1 MYNPQKYYDSL
12 ELDSV
17 LQLLANEASM
27 SSAKESAM
35 LLRPFDSLENVI
47 NELEKTD
54 EAYIL
59 SAKYSTPSFGNPVN
73 PSSLITRAEVGGILN
88 MGELI
93 AISESLRIIRNVKA
107 WRENISE
114 AAVIKLED
122 LFTLLI
128 PNKFLE
134 DSINTSVKSPEEM
147 YDGASP
153 ALSDIRRRIRKQ
165 SAVIKEKLDSIVKHN
180 SRSKYLQE
188 AIVTQ
193 RDGRYVVPVKS
204 EYKSEVPGIVHDMSS
219 TGSTIFIE
227 PMAVVEANNE
237 IRVLQS
243 AEREEIERILAELSS
258 RVSDFAE
265 NIKISFAALTE
276 LNLIFAKANLAYKMK
291 ATLPKLNSSGRIV
304 LKNARHPLIDK
315 NKVVPISL
323 TLGTDYDTLVITG
336 PNTGGKT
343 VTLKTVGLLTLM
355 AMCGLLVPCDDGS
368 ELSFFERILVD
379 IGDEQSIEQSLS
391 TFSSHLVN
399 LKVIIEES
407 SHPSLVLLDELGG
420 GTDPVEG
427 AALAKAVMIFLSQN
441 GAKTISTTH
450 YPELKSYAIDTS
462 GVENASCEF
471 DVKTLRPTYRLL
483 IGVPGKSNAF
493 AISRRLGIPEEIVS
507 MADSFIDEDERQ
519 LDRVTEVLEKARQQA
534 EEEKRSAEKLRFE
547 AQKLAED
554 ARKALSDAK
563 DKKEAILEKAKND
576 ASYIVDNARYKSN
589 ALLSELDDIKKRF
602 NAENAAELYGRAKK
616 SANAVLDEVERTS
629 DPVTKREKDNYVL
642 PRPLVVG
649 DTILVTD
656 IEKQGTVEQI
666 NKDGK
671 KVLVAVG
678 GLKTWTDIGNLRL
691 CDVKKQNA
699 EPKSRRVTGV
709 ASRAERD
716 VKYEFDMRGMT
727 VDEGLME
734 LDRYIDG
741 AVLAGIPSVT
751 IIHGKGTGALRKA
764 VHAFLKTNKNIV
776 TFRLG
781 VFGEGE
787 SGVTIAEIRS

>member
-1 MYNPQKYYDSL
+1 MYNAQKYYDSL
-12 ELDSV
+12 ELNSV
-17 LQLLANEASM
+17 LQLLADEASM
-27 SSAKESAM
+27 SSAKDAA
-35 LLRPFDSLENVI
+35 LCLRPFEDIETVI

-59 SAKYSTPSFGNPVN
+59 SAKYATPSFGNPIN
-73 PSSLITRAEVGGILN
+73 PNSLITRAQVGGILN

-93 AISESLRIIRNVKA
+93 SISESLRIIRNVKT

-114 AAVIKLED
+114 AAVVKLQD
-122 LFTLLI
+122 LFALLI

-134 DSINTSVKSPEEM
+134 DSINTSIKSPEEM
-147 YDGASP
+147 HDNASP
-153 ALSDIRRRIRKQ
+153 ALADIRRKIRKQ
-165 SAVIKEKLDSIVKHN
+165 SNAIKEKLDSIVKHN

-193 RDGRYVVPVKS
+193 RDGRYVVPVKA

-258 RVSDFAE
+258 RVSDFAD
-265 NIKISFAALTE
+265 NIKISFSALTE

-291 ATLPKLNSSGRIV
+291 ATMPKLNSSGRIV

-315 NKVVPISL
+315 HKVVPISL
-323 TLGTDYDTLVITG
+323 TLGIDFDTLVITG

-355 AMCGLLVPCDDGS
+355 AMSGMLVPCEDGS

-407 SHPSLVLLDELGG
+407 VHPSLVLLDELGG
-420 GTDPVEG
+420 GTDPIEG

-450 YPELKSYAIDTS
+450 YPELKSYAIDTL

-471 DVKTLRPTYRLL
+471 DVKTLQPTYRLL

-507 MADSFIDEDERQ
+507 MADTFIAEDERQ
-519 LDRVTEVLEKARQQA
+519 LDRVTEALEKARQQA
-534 EEEKRSAEKLRFE
+534 EEERRVSEKLRIE
-547 AQKLAED
+547 AQKLSEE
-554 ARKALSDAK
+554 ARKILSEAQN
-563 DKKEAILEKAKND
+563 KKESILEKAKND

-602 NAENAAELYGRAKK
+602 NAENAAELYGYAKK
-616 SANAVLDEVERTS
+616 TSNSVLDEVERTS
-629 DPVTKREKDNYVL
+629 DPVTKKDKENYNL
-642 PRPLVVG
+642 PRALVIG
-649 DTILVTD
+649 DNIIVED
-656 IEKQGTVEQI
+656 IDKQGTVEQVS
-666 NKDGK
+666 KDSK

-678 GLKTWTDIGNLRL
+678 GLKTWTDIGNVRL
-691 CDVKKQNA
+691 CEAQKKVS

-709 ASRAERD
+709 KSRAERD
-716 VKYEFDMRGMT
+716 VRYEFDMRGMT

-741 AVLAGIPSVT
+741 AVLSGIPSVT

-764 VHAFLKTNKNIV
+764 VHGFLKSNKNII

-781 VFGEGE
+781 V
-787 SGVTIAEIRS
+787 

>member
-1 MYNPQKYYDSL
+1 MYNFQKYYESL
-12 ELDSV
+12 EFPAV

-27 SSAKESAM
+27 SSAKDSA
-35 LLRPFDSLENVI
+35 LHLKPFEDIDSVI
-47 NELEKTD
+47 RELEKTD
-54 EAYIL
+54 EAYVL
-59 SAKYSTPSFGNPVN
+59 SAKFASPSFGNPVN

-88 MGELI
+88 MSELI
-93 AISESLRIIRNVKA
+93 SISECLRIIRNVKS

-114 AAVIKLED
+114 TNVIRLND
-122 LFTLLI
+122 LFGLLI

-134 DSINTSVKSPEEM
+134 DSINTSIKNPEEM
-147 YDGASP
+147 YDNASP
-153 ALSDIRRRIRKQ
+153 KLADIRRKISKQ
-165 SAVIKEKLDSIVKHN
+165 SATIKEKLDSIVKHN
-180 SRSKYLQE
+180 SKSKYLQE

-193 RDGRYVVPVKS
+193 RDGRYVVPVKA

-227 PMAVVEANNE
+227 PMSVVEANNE
-237 IRVLQS
+237 IRVLRS
-243 AEREEIERILAELSS
+243 AEREEIERILADLSS
-258 RVSDFAE
+258 RVSDFSD

-291 ATLPKLNSSGRIV
+291 ATMPKLNSSGRIV

-343 VTLKTVGLLTLM
+343 VTLKTVGLLTIM
-355 AMCGLLVPCDDGS
+355 AMSGLLIPCEDGS
-368 ELSFFERILVD
+368 EISFFERILVD

-399 LKVIIEES
+399 LKSIIEES
-407 SHPSLVLLDELGG
+407 AHPSLVLLDELGG

-427 AALAKAVMIFLSQN
+427 AALAKAVMIHLSNN
-441 GAKTISTTH
+441 GARTISTTH
-450 YPELKSYAIDTS
+450 YPELKSYAIDTPR
-462 GVENASCEF
+462 VENASCEF

-493 AISRRLGIPEEIVS
+493 AISRRLGIPEEIVM
-507 MADSFIDEDERQ
+507 MADSFIAEDERQ
-519 LDRVTEVLEKARQQA
+519 LDRVTEALEKARQLA
-534 EEEKRSAEKLRFE
+534 EEEGRAAERLKIE
-547 AQKLAED
+547 AQ
-554 ARKALSDAK
+554 KALSDASK
-563 DKKEAILEKAKND
+563 ALNEANIKRDAILEKAKND

-589 ALLSELDDIKKRF
+589 NLLSELDDIKKKI
-602 NAENAAELYGRAKK
+602 NADNAAELYGQAKRMTK
-616 SANAVLDEVERTS
+616 SVIDEVEKVS
-629 DPVTKREKDNYVL
+629 DPISKKEKDNYVL
-642 PRPLVVG
+642 PRNLVVG
-649 DTILVTD
+649 DNIVVAD
-656 IEKQGTVEQI
+656 ISKQGIVEQI
-666 NKDGK
+666 SKDGK
-671 KVLVAVG
+671 KAFVSVG
-678 GLKTWTDIGNLRL
+678 GLKTWTEIGNIRL
-691 CDVKKQNA
+691 LDKDNKKEQPA
-699 EPKSRRVTGV
+699 TRRVTGLK
-709 ASRAERD
+709 SRAERD
-716 VKYEFDMRGMT
+716 VRYEFDMRGMT

-764 VHAFLKTNKNIV
+764 VHGFLKSNKNII

-787 SGVTIAEIRS
+787 AGVTIAEIKS